1 MRLRSSDSDRRL
13 LPEYASATHL
23 DTRSHGNTRGSTAL
37 LPWRTDALLPLAW
50 RISSIY
56 LYSPDQLSADAI
68 LSCNRD
74 RIARLNWYHM
84 RKSPGGAASCAQACN
99 LYHILHVQL
108 AAWPTSSVQAEI
120 TPQRPLS
127 CDHLDGRL
135 PSENRLRTG
144 FLCACSKHTSVLDL
158 FQLED
163 ACKHLVR
170 VVRCFLP
177 RDRWV
182 IGRI

>member
-37 LPWRTDALLPLAW
+37 LPSRTDALLPLAW

-84 RKSPGGAASCAQACN
+84 RKSPGGGFCDGIQQLPAARKHPTFTPYYMCSLQPGQRAAYKQKSPRRGHSHAIIWTGA
-99 LYHILHVQL
+99 YH
-108 AAWPTSSVQAEI
+108 PKT
-120 TPQRPLS
+120 
-127 CDHLDGRL
+127 D
-135 PSENRLRTG
+135 
-144 FLCACSKHTSVLDL
+144 
-158 FQLED
+158 
-163 ACKHLVR
+163 
-170 VVRCFLP
+170 
-177 RDRWV
+177 
-182 IGRI
+182 